1 MNKQIKQPSVP
12 LYREVKFSG
21 LSFDW
26 QQNCEQSSVDEM
38 NACTLEL
45 RVLGRR
51 PAIFSEQTCF
61 IRAQTT
67 CRKECNANLLAC
79 FFSHQWVLLARAKQ
93 LSALRDTG
101 NGVKNKWKET
111 VMYNW
116 LKMMIKGH
124 IFFSAETDLYKNKT
138 KWIRS

>member
-38 NACTLEL
+38 NTCTLEL

-67 CRKECNANLLAC
+67 CRKECNANFLAC
-79 FFSHQWVLLARAKQ
+79 FFLPPVSAIPCQTIICTQGYRKRSQKQVEGNGDVLLA
-93 LSALRDTG
+93 
-101 NGVKNKWKET
+101 
-111 VMYNW
+111 
-116 LKMMIKGH
+116 
-124 IFFSAETDLYKNKT
+124 
-138 KWIRS
+138 